1 MYVRRMTINFLIGV
15 FVAIMIMVSV
25 GGVYA
30 AYPEEKPVTVIVAY
44 APGGGTD
51 TFVRFFQKYAE
62 QSLGQKLVIKNLPGA
77 GCQIGWTTLAN
88 ARPDGY
94 TIGIINLPSINILM
108 TMRDDVGFE
117 VSDFKTICQSQAD
130 PVMLTVQ
137 PDSPFKNAAE
147 LVEYARSNPE
157 KVIVGFDGPL
167 SNNQLQWLV
176 AAQKVEI
183 ETTNIC
189 YDGSGPTLTA
199 LLGGHIDVAAPS
211 SSSALPYIESGKLRS
226 IGVFKQERL
235 DSLPT
240 VQTFSESTGI
250 TVPSVGLSCRGFAAP
265 KDTPQ
270 EIIDFL
276 EKAFKKALNDPVF
289 LEQAKKAGIPINY
302 LSSKEFGEHFK
313 SVDENTKLYAPLL
326 KN

>member
-15 FVAIMIMVSV
+15 FVAMMIMVSV

-30 AYPEEKPVTVIVAY
+30 AYPEERPITVIVAY
-44 APGGGTD
+44 SVGGGTD
-51 TFVRFFQKYAE
+51 TFIRFFQKYAE

-108 TMRDDVGFE
+108 AMRDNVGFE
-117 VSDFKTICQSQAD
+117 ISNFKTICQNQAD
-130 PVMLTVQ
+130 PMMLAVQ

-147 LVEYARSNPE
+147 LVDYARSNPE
-157 KVIVGFDGPL
+157 KIVVGFDGPL
-167 SNNQLQWLV
+167 SNNQLQWLA
-176 AAQKVEI
+176 AAQKVGI

-199 LLGGHIDVAAPS
+199 LLGGHIDAAVPS

-226 IGVFKQERL
+226 IGVFASERL
-235 DSLPT
+235 DPLPN
-240 VQTFSESTGI
+240 VPTFSESTGI

-265 KDTPQ
+265 KGTPQ

-289 LEQAKKAGIPINY
+289 LERAKKAGIPINY
-302 LSSKEFGEHFK
+302 LGSKEFEEHFK
-313 SVDENTKLYAPLL
+313 SVDENTKLYAPLF
-326 KN
+326 K

>member
-15 FVAIMIMVSV
+15 FVAMMIMVSV
-25 GGVYA
+25 GGAYA
-30 AYPEEKPVTVIVAY
+30 AYPEERPITVIVAY
-44 APGGGTD
+44 SVGGGTD

-62 QSLGQKLVIKNLPGA
+62 QSLGQKLVIQNIPGA

-94 TIGIINLPSINILM
+94 TIGMINIPSINMLIA
-108 TMRDDVGFE
+108 MRDNVGFE
-117 VSDFKTICQSQAD
+117 VSDFKTICQAQAD
-130 PVMLTVQ
+130 PMMLAVL

-147 LVEYARSNPE
+147 LVDYARSNPK

-176 AAQKVEI
+176 AIQKVEI
-183 ETTNIC
+183 ETINVPFT
-189 YDGSGPTLTA
+189 GSGPTLTA
-199 LLGGHIDVAAPS
+199 LLGGHIDAAVPS

-226 IGVFKQERL
+226 IGVFAPERL
-235 DSLPT
+235 DSLPN
-240 VQTFSESTGI
+240 VPTFSESTGI
-250 TVPSVGLSCRGFAAP
+250 TVPSVGLSLRGFAAP

-270 EIIDFL
+270 EIIYFL

-289 LEQAKKAGIPINY
+289 LEEAKKMGIPINY
-302 LSSKEFGEHFK
+302 LGSKEFEEYLK
-313 SVDENTKLYAPLL
+313 SVDENTKLYVPLF
-326 KN
+326 K